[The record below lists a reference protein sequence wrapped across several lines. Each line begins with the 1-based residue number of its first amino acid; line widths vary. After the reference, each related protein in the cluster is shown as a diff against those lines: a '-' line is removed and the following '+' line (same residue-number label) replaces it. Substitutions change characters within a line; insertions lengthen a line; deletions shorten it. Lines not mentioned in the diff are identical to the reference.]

1 MCDES
6 VSLLFFG
13 TVLKNLRFVPAT
25 GALRRF
31 FYGRVLMA
39 APGTAMI
46 RLVPAW
52 AATCRSSR
60 QPLRMNSTR
69 LLSWLRAIAVVEPL
83 VLAWTPDLPAEQETS
98 LLAGA
103 QLGAVV
109 ILTAEVRLGGEP
121 APVRLG

>member
-39 APGTAMI
+39 APGSAMA

-52 AATCRSSR
+52 AALNSK
-60 QPLRMNSTR
+60 PLKMNSTR
-69 LLSWLRAIAVVEPL
+69 LHSWLHAIAVVEPL
-83 VLAWTPDLPAEQETS
+83 VLARARYLPAEQEAS

>member
-39 APGTAMI
+39 APGTAMV
-46 RLVPAW
+46 RLVPA
-52 AATCRSSR
+52 RSTLNSK
-60 QPLRMNSTR
+60 PLRMNSTR
-69 LLSWLRAIAVVEPL
+69 HHAIAVIEPL
-83 VLAWTPDLPAEQETS
+83 VLARARYLPAEQEAS

-109 ILTAEVRLGGEP
+109 VLTAEVQLGGEP
-121 APVRLG
+121 APIRLG